1 MHALTHTHTLTH
13 THLYSHT
20 CTHSHTHIYNLS
32 HICTHIHTLMYTHPH
47 PLSHTHTH
55 THIYSLSYT
64 CTHTHTRTLSN
75 THSQTLTPKACL
87 TLQLLSEPHSL
98 RVQLWPRCFLCLKR
112 CSHPF
117 GHTIHSAL
125 PHASALCSRAPP
137 APDAHLGASSTS
149 LPELLPHT
157 ILSLGAVRPGSA
169 PPGHPN
175 PCRLPSV
182 PLTTKPQAQGTLQ
195 PADPIPLGPC
205 PR

>member
-1 MHALTHTHTLTH
+1 MHSHTHTHVH
-13 THLYSHT
+13 TPSSPLSH
-20 CTHSHTHIYNLS
+20 THSHTHLF
-32 HICTHIHTLMYTHPH
+32 
-47 PLSHTHTH
+47 
-55 THIYSLSYT
+55 SLLHMHS
-64 CTHTHTRTLSN
+64 HTHTRTLSN

-87 TLQLLSEPHSL
+87 TLQLLSELHSL
-98 RVQLWPRCFLCLKR
+98 RVQLWPHCFLCLKR

-182 PLTTKPQAQGTLQ
+182 TLTTKPQAQGTLQ
-195 PADPIPLGPC
+195 PADPRPLGPG